1 MRGFQ
6 RTNMQNNI
14 TRAILPAVMLL
25 STLITPGSAQGQEPF
40 SFWLHPPL
48 PGNLTVEQQRKLK
61 QYVPDYIKVLRVSET
76 QPQPPMAV
84 EFNQKFTELCVQ
96 RHRKEYKKHGR
107 WFYCEDNKEFSGD
120 IRWDEVLTLRIYV
133 QLFTQYGSLE
143 KIPDYSKAN
152 HEKAIKFW
160 QGWQLKDGSFRN
172 PITGRGD
179 PKQCNGQYIPGIL
192 TLLGSEPLYEIGAF
206 RAAEPDVDAT
216 LKLVA
221 GGNMNHGLATVSTM
235 LKRIHEGQTDY
246 IPVLERAVE
255 LALSQLSPHTGMFHG
270 PKGNPTGGAWR
281 GYGTTADTMKGMS
294 RLVGYMGVENLPY
307 RHVRADKLIE
317 TQEQTR
323 KGPVS
328 VNRNTSE
335 MMVQCLLES
344 PHRRKELFEAL
355 DGHSKLIMEGEPW
368 KSLITG
374 DYAGYMLA
382 MYGSYLNWEGYENIV
397 PRLPFTT
404 GAAYDYRVEVGPFG
418 RCVNVIKKR
427 PEELLWDKNWSY
439 AKYGLR
445 ARNTAHEN
453 RKVIDVVP
461 ASAEDWTR
469 SVDKEGRIILTRTLS
484 LEKVGLEN
492 PYLKI
497 KWSGGDIEILM
508 NGVFVKK
515 KLVGLADFGAVHIPE
530 EARKTLKAGKNTLV
544 VRTVGKT
551 ESAPNVSAGL
561 IDWK

>member
-1 MRGFQ
+1 
-6 RTNMQNNI
+6 
-14 TRAILPAVMLL
+14 
-25 STLITPGSAQGQEPF
+25 
-40 SFWLHPPL
+40 
-48 PGNLTVEQQRKLK
+48 LK
-61 QYVPDYIKVLRVSET
+61 Q
-76 QPQPPMAV
+76 
-84 EFNQKFTELCVQ
+84 
-96 RHRKEYKKHGR
+96 
-107 WFYCEDNKEFSGD
+107 
-120 IRWDEVLTLRIYV
+120 
-133 QLFTQYGSLE
+133 
-143 KIPDYSKAN
+143 
-152 HEKAIKFW
+152 
-160 QGWQLKDGSFRN
+160 
-172 PITGRGD
+172 
-179 PKQCNGQYIPGIL
+179 
-192 TLLGSEPLYEIGAF
+192 
-206 RAAEPDVDAT
+206 
-216 LKLVA
+216 VA

-235 LKRIHEGQTDY
+235 LKLIHEGQTDY

-255 LALSQLSPHTGMFHG
+255 LALSRLSPHTGMFHG

-323 KGPVS
+323 KGAVS

-335 MMVQCLLES
+335 MMVQCLQES
-344 PHRRKELFEAL
+344 PHRRKELLEAL

-368 KSLITG
+368 KNLITG
-374 DYAGYMLA
+374 GYAEYGLA
-382 MYGSYLNWEGYENIV
+382 IFGPYLNWEGYEDTH
-397 PRLPFTT
+397 PPLRFTT
-404 GAAYDYRVEVGPFG
+404 GAAHDYRVEVGPFG

-508 NGVFVKK
+508 NGVLVKK

-551 ESAPNVSAGL
+551 DSPPTISAGL